1 MTDSR
6 ELRKAGP
13 GGAGLLKKVQFS
25 SPLGEA
31 GAWGLRDETQDA
43 GLEESEAAS
52 LLSIGRDLGAGK

>member
-31 GAWGLRDETQDA
+31 GAWDCGRRLRMPAWKSQRQQA
-43 GLEESEAAS
+43 YCQLE
-52 LLSIGRDLGAGK
+52 GT